1 VPTRP
6 VGEQAWRA
14 NKEAVV
20 TTNNSSTNDT
30 PRPLI
35 IVGVDGSAES
45 LNAVVWGAAQARAT
59 GGTLELL
66 TTWAYPRS
74 YGTSLVV
81 SGADLEGTARDV
93 LEKAATDV
101 DLPPERLIKTL
112 VRNAAPPELV
122 RRSHD
127 ADLIVVG
134 HRGHGGFSELVLG
147 SVSTHLTHHATCPVV
162 VVR

>member
-1 VPTRP
+1 M
-6 VGEQAWRA
+6 
-14 NKEAVV
+14 
-20 TTNNSSTNDT
+20 TTNESPTNEL

-35 IVGVDGSAES
+35 VVGVDGSPES
-45 LNAVVWGAAQARAT
+45 LNAVAWGAAQARLT

-66 TTWAYPRS
+66 TTWTYPRS

-81 SGADLEGTARDV
+81 TGADLKGSARDV

-101 DLPPERLIKTL
+101 DLPPERLVKTL
-112 VRNAAPPELV
+112 VQSAAPPELV

-127 ADLIVVG
+127 ANLVVVG
-134 HRGHGGFSELVLG
+134 HRGHGGFSELLLG
-147 SVSTHLTHHATCPVV
+147 SVSAHLTHHATCPVV

>member
-1 VPTRP
+1 M
-6 VGEQAWRA
+6 
-14 NKEAVV
+14 
-20 TTNNSSTNDT
+20 TTNQSPTNEL

-35 IVGVDGSAES
+35 VVGVDGSPES
-45 LNAVVWGAAQARAT
+45 LKAVAWGANQARLT

-74 YGTSLVV
+74 YGAPLVV
-81 SGADLEGTARDV
+81 TGADLEGSARTV

-101 DLPPERLIKTL
+101 DLPSERLVKTL
-112 VRNAAPPELV
+112 VQGAAPPELV

-127 ADLIVVG
+127 ADMVVVG

-147 SVSTHLTHHATCPVV
+147 SVSTHLTHHAVCPVV

>member
-1 VPTRP
+1 M
-6 VGEQAWRA
+6 
-14 NKEAVV
+14 
-20 TTNNSSTNDT
+20 TTNNSPTNAVPT
-30 PRPLI
+30 NEVLRPLI
-35 IVGVDGSAES
+35 VVGVDGSAES
-45 LNAVVWGAAQARAT
+45 LKAVAWGAAQARAT

-74 YGTSLVV
+74 YGLTLVV

-93 LEKAATDV
+93 LEKAAADV
-101 DLPPERLIKTL
+101 DLPPERLLTTL
-112 VRNAAPPELV
+112 VQNAAPPELV

-127 ADLIVVG
+127 ADLVVVG

-147 SVSTHLTHHATCPVV
+147 SVSTYCTHHAQCPVV